1 MKKII
6 GVALFFLVAA
16 SPALAGGNS
25 GGGSSSSG
33 GGGSSGGM
41 RESGGGSRTES
52 FPGFGAQ
59 PAPRSFAP
67 QTREAPMKFAAEPD
81 RRRIQPRWFSNDY
94 VSTQRTCPKN
104 PFQEPGPAVNGCAV
118 NPSVLYAFP
127 SDDY

>member
-1 MKKII
+1 MKRII

-16 SPALAGGNS
+16 APALAGGNS
-25 GGGSSSSG
+25 SGGSSNSG
-33 GGGSSGGM
+33 GGGWSSGGM
-41 RESGGGSRTES
+41 RESSGGSRTE

-81 RRRIQPRWFSNDY
+81 RRRVQPRWFSNDY
-94 VSTQRTCPKN
+94 VSTHPTCPKN
-104 PFQEPGPAVNGCAV
+104 PYQQPPAFNGCAV
-118 NPSVLYAFP
+118 NPWVLYAFP